1 MEREPISR
9 MERES
14 ISRLEREP
22 ISRMEREPISRLERE
37 SINQMEREP
46 HVQFPLQASSYSRP
60 NSSSTKKK
68 GCFNCY
74 VPTSAHDPRFV
85 GHARAFD
92 GT

>member
-1 MEREPISR
+1 MNGEGAHKSNGEGVHKSIREGVHKSNGEGAPCAVPSAG
-9 MERES
+9 E
-14 ISRLEREP
+14 
-22 ISRMEREPISRLERE
+22 
-37 SINQMEREP
+37 Q
-46 HVQFPLQASSYSRP
+46 LQQTKF
-60 NSSSTKKK
+60 SSTKKK